1 MNKRKYPMSLFLIGF
16 ITNIIFHFFWL
27 FIPSIILLIVGI
39 FIDGCRYAGLVL
51 LLVDIIASFIEQ
63 MRIRQAMISDSDNEQ
78 FRQFQDAVSK
88 DGKVFENIR
97 NFVEN
102 NAEEYENKGKDI
114 NEFVVGTYNDIC
126 IKCEYG
132 DAIEKLNEYERTFFV
147 TQILE
152 QEVNNGGFSQFL
164 YNSSGEF
171 ANEIVDAFTK
181 IGALKTA
188 EICKRAL
195 GVFNGVVPADAE
207 EREKFLD
214 DLECD
219 DMLNECDNDFYN
231 YEDNLEALNYA
242 FIMQHREFFESKG
255 Y

>member
-1 MNKRKYPMSLFLIGF
+1 MNERKYPMSLFLIGF

-39 FIDGCRYAGLVL
+39 FIDGCRYAGLIL
-51 LLVDIIASFIEQ
+51 LLVDIIVSFIEQ

-88 DGKVFENIR
+88 DGNIFENIR

-102 NAEEYENKGKDI
+102 NVEEYENETKDI
-114 NEFVVGTYNDIC
+114 NKVVVDTYNDLC

-132 DAIEKLNEYERTFFV
+132 DAIEKLNECERTFFI

-181 IGALKTA
+181 IGALKTVK
-188 EICKRAL
+188 ICKRVL
-195 GVFNGVVPADAE
+195 GVFNDVVPTDAE
-207 EREKFLD
+207 ERENLLD
-214 DLECD
+214 DLECED
-219 DMLNECDNDFYN
+219 VLSECDNDFYN

-242 FIMQHREFFESKG
+242 YIMQHKEFFELND